1 MSFMLLKLLEML
13 LFSGRISGIIIA
25 GGYDGSPDGSS
36 SVDILAGDLDMKQLP
51 NLPHE
56 IGASS
61 MVAHFG
67 TILFCGGSVNEQK
80 SLKLDNGT
88 WKEHSTLNVERAW
101 HSAVTTQTAT
111 FIFGGCYSD
120 QTYEYLLK
128 DSTRWLMGKTEIPGG
143 FMYGCAIAVKSDQ
156 EIWLI
161 GGWQNER
168 RILTFNINDHTFQV
182 LPFQLNVGRI
192 HHRCAFIQSTNK
204 IMLTGGYDNGYLDS
218 TEILDTEGGK
228 VTMVSSMNS
237 KRAGHGIGVVTIN
250 GEDRLA
256 VFGGFDERTKL
267 DSVELYNSETEK
279 WETSDLKLSEA
290 RPSFSCLTV
299 KLGDIILHF

>member
-1 MSFMLLKLLEML
+1 MV
-13 LFSGRISGIIIA
+13 A
-25 GGYDGSPDGSS
+25 GGFKNGNGVSAFNILTEDDLKIKEPQNLPKEIDGST
-36 SVDILAGDLDMKQLP
+36 
-51 NLPHE
+51 
-56 IGASS
+56 
-61 MVAHFG
+61 MVLH
-67 TILFCGGSVNEQK
+67 GGSILLCGTSNN
-80 SLKLDNGT
+80 LKQCLHLDHGN
-88 WKEHSTLNVERAW
+88 WKEHSTLNNRRVW
-101 HSAVTTQTAT
+101 HSVVTTKTAT
-111 FIFGGCYSD
+111 FVFGGGYSSK
-120 QTYEYLLK
+120 TYEYLPK
-128 DSTRWLMGKTEIPGG
+128 GSAKWLTGKTELPGPG
-143 FMYGCAIAVKSDQ
+143 FHRGYAIAVKSDQ

-161 GGWQNER
+161 GGGSTEK
-168 RILTFNINDHTFQV
+168 RILCFNVNDHTFQV

-192 HHRCAFIQSTNK
+192 HHRCAFIQNTNK

-256 VFGGFDERTKL
+256 VFGGFDGRTKF

-290 RPSFSCLTV
+290 RSSLTYLTV
-299 KLGDIILHF
+299 KFGDIISHI